1 MATTYLTQEGY
12 EKLKNE
18 IAFMKTEKRQE
29 VAERLR
35 EALDGGPLGVDADGE
50 VEAARNASAFVEGRI
65 HYLQGVLSDVEIVET
80 VSEADV
86 VQIGTRVTIE
96 DEEGNVETYTIVGKV
111 EADPLEGRISNVSPC
126 GSALLGHSEGD
137 KVDVL
142 APGGVFS
149 VKILEIG

>member
-1 MATTYLTQEGY
+1 MATTYLTREGH

-18 IAFMKTEKRQE
+18 LAYMKTKKRQE

-65 HYLQGVLSDVEIVET
+65 QYLQGVLSDVEFVQN
-80 VSEADV
+80 VSDADV
-86 VQIGTRVTIE
+86 VQIGTRVTIRD
-96 DEEGNVETYTIVGKV
+96 DEGEVETYTIVGKV
-111 EADPLEGRISNVSPC
+111 EADPTEGRISNVSPC

-137 KVDVL
+137 EVDVL

-149 VKILEIG
+149 VKILKIG